1 MAVGPWLASSAG
13 AKNLQVRSTLVPS
26 WARAND
32 RAAVAPAPPTP
43 TNVPRRMAWLGPLWG
58 CLFFGTGTGA
68 TDLPRAAGRG
78 TAVGVYKAARVAGT
92 FALSNTSQPL
102 A

>member
-68 TDLPRAAGRG
+68 TDLPRPAAALQWASIKRPGWRG
-78 TAVGVYKAARVAGT
+78 LR
-92 FALSNTSQPL
+92 P
-102 A
+102 